1 MGIVGELL
9 AYCADSIQLW
19 YLDKVAEPV
28 PNSIFS
34 VVMDEEVQ
42 RLNNTCDREID
53 PADTHMS
60 LSQVCGVLWRNRELS

>member
-1 MGIVGELL
+1 MGIVGEL
-9 AYCADSIQLW
+9 AYGPDSIQLW
-19 YLDKVAEPV
+19 YSDKVAEPG

-60 LSQVCGVLWRNRELS
+60 LGQVCAILWRNRELS